1 MVKPFGR
8 GEEAKTP
15 RGEAGKKGRGANET
29 PLIPSSP
36 LPRFP
41 SSRIQAAFSFVP
53 LVIGIL
59 LLSGVMLL
67 GGLALHSL
75 HGQERYQ
82 VAFSDIDCSPPPHES
97 RPEFLEEVQ
106 YFARLPDSVCVLDD
120 GLPARLSAA
129 FARHPWVEEVKGVEI
144 TAPRRVRVQLAYRVA
159 ALTVVFGDGTERP
172 VDRHGVRL
180 PAAAVDPEVPVLR
193 GELRAPAGQEGE
205 LWGDER
211 VAAAA
216 RTAWLLAPSQDRLHL
231 QTFEAQSNNMILSG
245 APYRVLWGAAPG
257 SEPVGE
263 AGAEVKVRRLLD
275 FVAQR
280 GDGQWEIDVRPQ
292 SAAAVRSL
300 NQ

>member
-1 MVKPFGR
+1 MVKPQAN
-8 GEEAKTP
+8 GEE
-15 RGEAGKKGRGANET
+15 GKRGRGADKVRLF
-29 PLIPSSP
+29 PASP
-36 LPRFP
+36 LPLFS
-41 SSRIQAAFSFVP
+41 SSRIQAALSLIP
-53 LVIGIL
+53 LAIGL
-59 LLSGVMLL
+59 LLVSAVIAL
-67 GGLALHSL
+67 GGLALHAL

-82 VAFSDIDCSPPPHES
+82 IAFGDIDCSPPPHES

-144 TAPRRVRVQLAYRVA
+144 TARRRVRVQLAYRVA
-159 ALTVVFGDGTERP
+159 TLTVVLGDGTERP

-180 PAAAVDPEVPVLR
+180 PAAAVDPDVPVLR
-193 GELRAPAGQEGE
+193 GELRAPAGQEGQS
-205 LWGDER
+205 WGDER

-216 RTAWLLAPSQDRLHL
+216 RTAWLLAPYQDRLHL
-231 QTFEAQSNNMILSG
+231 QTFEALSDNMILSG

-257 SEPVGE
+257 SEPLGE

-275 FVAQR
+275 FIAQR
-280 GDGQWEIDVRPQ
+280 GEGQWEIDVRPQ
-292 SAAAVRSL
+292 SAAVVRSL